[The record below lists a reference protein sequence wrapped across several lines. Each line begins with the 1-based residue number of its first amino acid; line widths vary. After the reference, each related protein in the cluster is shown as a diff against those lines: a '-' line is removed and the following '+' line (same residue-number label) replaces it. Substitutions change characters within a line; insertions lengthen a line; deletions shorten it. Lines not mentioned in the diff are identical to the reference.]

1 MNDIIY
7 TDATCIASDMT
18 QNWLSLE
25 HADKANCSNGPKVM
39 SVWLCN
45 EVSIFFQSLV
55 KISKH
60 CQIRLKNASGTRAF
74 WTILVN
80 EESRMLR
87 WKMWNAGNKGRY
99 SFKSFRLPFT
109 AKLSNDVHIKIL
121 SWKKSIKSNHNNK

>member
-80 EESRMLR
+80 EECDF
-87 WKMWNAGNKGRY
+87 W
-99 SFKSFRLPFT
+99 T
-109 AKLSNDVHIKIL
+109 AEKCEMQETKEGIHLKVSDYHLLLN
-121 SWKKSIKSNHNNK
+121 